1 MNKYDRLDEITKLV
15 NQRGTVRTNEIVEEL
30 NVSDMTVRRDL
41 AELEEKGLLTKIHG
55 GARSNAMFQF
65 KEKSHQEKHTHNIEE
80 KRNVARKAIHLIEE
94 NDTIFLGPG
103 TTIECLAEIMELKS
117 LTVITNCFPVFKI
130 LFEKRSIDFKVYLL
144 GGEMRALTESFV
156 GEMANALLKTKRFSK
171 MFFSCNGIKDADVL
185 TSTVDEAYTQQL
197 ALERSVEKYLLIDS
211 SKLGKEDFTQLCRLD
226 DLTAVIIDKVDV
238 DNIEKLKLHTEVIE

>member
-15 NQRGTVRTNEIVEEL
+15 NQKGTVRTNEIVEEL

-55 GARSNAMFQF
+55 GARSNSIFQF
-65 KEKSHQEKHTHNIEE
+65 KENHIKRNTHNIEE
-80 KRNVARKAIHLIEE
+80 KRSVARKAIQIIEE

-130 LFEKRSIDFKVYLL
+130 LFEKDRLI
-144 GGEMRALTESFV
+144 
-156 GEMANALLKTKRFSK
+156 SK
-171 MFFSCNGIKDADVL
+171 FI
-185 TSTVDEAYTQQL
+185 Y
-197 ALERSVEKYLLIDS
+197 
-211 SKLGKEDFTQLCRLD
+211 
-226 DLTAVIIDKVDV
+226 
-238 DNIEKLKLHTEVIE
+238 

>member
-80 KRNVARKAIHLIEE
+80 KRNVARVEYLETDFAFSSINFRINETLH
-94 NDTIFLGPG
+94 
-103 TTIECLAEIMELKS
+103 
-117 LTVITNCFPVFKI
+117 
-130 LFEKRSIDFKVYLL
+130 EKPFI
-144 GGEMRALTESFV
+144 
-156 GEMANALLKTKRFSK
+156 
-171 MFFSCNGIKDADVL
+171 
-185 TSTVDEAYTQQL
+185 
-197 ALERSVEKYLLIDS
+197 
-211 SKLGKEDFTQLCRLD
+211 
-226 DLTAVIIDKVDV
+226 
-238 DNIEKLKLHTEVIE
+238 

>member
-15 NQRGTVRTNEIVEEL
+15 NQKGTVRTNEIVEEL

-55 GARSNAMFQF
+55 GARSNSIFQF
-65 KEKSHQEKHTHNIEE
+65 KEKSHQEKHTQYRR
-80 KRNVARKAIHLIEE
+80 KRSVARKAIQIIEE

-130 LFEKRSIDFKVYLL
+130 LFEKDRLI
-144 GGEMRALTESFV
+144 
-156 GEMANALLKTKRFSK
+156 SK
-171 MFFSCNGIKDADVL
+171 FI
-185 TSTVDEAYTQQL
+185 Y
-197 ALERSVEKYLLIDS
+197 
-211 SKLGKEDFTQLCRLD
+211 
-226 DLTAVIIDKVDV
+226 
-238 DNIEKLKLHTEVIE
+238 

>member
-55 GARSNAMFQF
+55 GARSNSIFQF

-80 KRNVARKAIHLIEE
+80 KRSVARKAIQIIEE

-130 LFEKRSIDFKVYLL
+130 LFEKRSINFKVYLL
-144 GGEMRALTESFV
+144 GGEMRDLTESFV
-156 GEMANALLKTKRFSK
+156 GEMANTLLKTMRFSK
-171 MFFSCNGIKDADVL
+171 MFFSCNGIKDIDVL
-185 TSTVDEAYTQQL
+185 TSTIDEAYTQQL
-197 ALERSVEKYLLIDS
+197 ALERSVEKYLLVDS
-211 SKLGKEDFTQLCRLD
+211 SKLGKEDFTQLCKLD
-226 DLTAVIIDKVDV
+226 DLTAVIIDKGDI
-238 DNIEKLKLHTEVIE
+238 DNIEKLKLHTEVID